1 MNVTTGEALAVR
13 ARRAL
18 GGMRRDAEEASRE
31 QGSRRRR
38 AASGDEKLLHLGAR
52 LQSQIR
58 GLEQARR
65 AVGEGLSAVQTAEGS
80 LSRMGELLQ
89 VMQEVAGKA
98 SVGELGRAERAAMQ
112 RDFKALVL
120 EIDRI
125 ARDTRYGEQTLLDG
139 AAGELSVRVGL
150 WPEAERIT
158 VPIHDLRPASLG
170 GARDGLEE
178 QSVSTAP
185 AAARSLSV
193 IEGALA
199 QVEQQRVALRDAQA
213 RLDHTLRDLGDTI
226 EGLMQGD
233 EPPGSPEEAKEAAL
247 ELSAA
252 LRARPAAS
260 LQAQANLNQ
269 QSAGALLTW

>member
-1 MNVTTGEALAVR
+1 
-13 ARRAL
+13 
-18 GGMRRDAEEASRE
+18 
-31 QGSRRRR
+31 
-38 AASGDEKLLHLGAR
+38 

-98 SVGELGRAERAAMQ
+98 SAGELGRAERAAMQ
-112 RDFKALVL
+112 GDFKALVL

-125 ARDTRYGEQTLLDG
+125 ARDTRYGDQTLLDG
-139 AAGELSVRVGL
+139 ASGELSVRVGL

-158 VPIHDLRPASLG
+158 VAIHDLRPSSLG
-170 GARDGLEE
+170 GARDGLEK

-226 EGLMQGD
+226 EGLMHGD
-233 EPPGSPEEAKEAAL
+233 EPPGSPEEAREAAR
-247 ELSAA
+247 ELAA
-252 LRARPAAS
+252 TLRARPGES
-260 LQAQANLNQ
+260 LHAQANLNQ
-269 QSAGALLTW
+269 QSAGVLLTW